1 MWGKNH
7 KEEFIMK
14 MRKGFTLVELLIVI
28 IIIGILA
35 AAILL
40 SSGSAS
46 DSAMATKAISEMRSI
61 KAAVISYAAERAGS
75 FAANAFEAANIKN
88 TVGVLMDSPDVVK
101 YYKVEFNKDS
111 GSVDITPDT
120 LTTTAM
126 QKVKDSP
133 ATDANGTMSFRIPKV
148 K

>member
-1 MWGKNH
+1 
-7 KEEFIMK
+7 MK

-61 KAAVISYAAERAGS
+61 KAAIITYSAERAGS
-75 FAANAFEAANIKN
+75 FAEDAFEPAKIVG
-88 TVGVLMDSPDVVK
+88 TVGVLMDSPDIVK
-101 YYKVEFNKDS
+101 YYTVKFTKGS
-111 GSVDITPDT
+111 GSVDITPAT
-120 LTTTAM
+120 LTDTAL

-148 K
+148 S